1 MAKKNTNKEFN
12 FKLYAV
18 IVFFAVLA
26 ALVAITYTTY
36 TSRYIALHPD
46 RVAENFVDTI
56 VQNGDGYNAYKST
69 VASKNMKYGDFI
81 RKYYMNPLIYKEAGY
96 DPEKG
101 TDGLKGFNEDDC
113 KGEKTLGDDG
123 TLQGQLIDKMYPLY
137 EQLVSENGWD
147 NYDKI
152 YTEYFD
158 ELVKARKALYGD
170 DYLSDEI
177 MFTVLEANVLTYG
190 QTLTGTEDT
199 FDENTGVQLTKKQEG
214 VYQKLYGEDYK
225 LSVCAGDEKDV
236 ALNDWLASTDKDALS
251 TYGINTEDVKEVK
264 TFDVT
269 VCAGDEK
276 VTTVTVT
283 VVKIKSSWYVDNTVT
298 DTSALYEFYEIG

>member
-1 MAKKNTNKEFN
+1 MTKKNTNKEFN

-18 IVFFAVLA
+18 IVFFSVLA
-26 ALVAITYTTY
+26 ALIAITYTTY

-46 RVAENFVDTI
+46 RVAENFIDTV
-56 VQNGDGYNAYKST
+56 VQTGDGYNAYKST

-81 RKYYMNPLIYKEAGY
+81 RKYYMNPLIFREGDYA
-96 DPEKG
+96 PG
-101 TDGLKGFNEDDC
+101 TPTDALKGFNDDSY
-113 KGEKTLGDDG
+113 KGEKTLSDDG
-123 TLQGQLIDKMYPLY
+123 TLQGQLIDRMYPFY
-137 EQLVSENGWD
+137 EKLVSENGWD

-152 YTEYFD
+152 YTEYFN
-158 ELVKARKALYGD
+158 ELIKTRKEIFGD
-170 DYLSDEI
+170 DYLSDEV
-177 MFTVLEANVLTYG
+177 MFTALEANVLTYG

-199 FDENTGVQLTKKQEG
+199 FDENTGIQLTSKKEG

-225 LSVCAGDEKDV
+225 LTVKSENEK
-236 ALNDWLASTDKDALS
+236 ALDLNEWLASTDKEALAS
-251 TYGINTEDVKEVK
+251 YGIETSDVTEAKA
-264 TFDVT
+264 FDVT
-269 VCAGDEK
+269 VSADGKD

>member
-1 MAKKNTNKEFN
+1 MAKKNSNKEFN

-46 RVAENFVDTI
+46 RVAENYIDTI
-56 VQNGDGYNAYKST
+56 VQTGDGYNAYKTT

-81 RKYYMNPLIYKEAGY
+81 RKYYMNPIIYRDAGY

-101 TDGLKGFNEDDC
+101 TEGLTGFNDDSF
-113 KGEKTLGDDG
+113 KKEKTLNDDG
-123 TLQGQLIDKMYPLY
+123 TLQGQLIDLMYPLY
-137 EQLVSENGWD
+137 EELVSENGWD

-158 ELVKARKALYGD
+158 ELVKARKELYGD
-170 DYLSDEI
+170 DYISDEV

-190 QTLTGTEDT
+190 EKLTGTEDT
-199 FDENTGVQLTKKQEG
+199 FDENTGIQLTKKQEG

-225 LSVCAGDEKDV
+225 LTVCADNEKDVALSDWLNATDKDALADYGIEADEIKQVKTFDVSVCAGDEK
-236 ALNDWLASTDKDALS
+236 
-251 TYGINTEDVKEVK
+251 I
-264 TFDVT
+264 
-269 VCAGDEK
+269 
-276 VTTVTVT
+276 TTVTVT

-298 DTSALYEFYEIG
+298 DTSALYDFYEIG

>member
-1 MAKKNTNKEFN
+1 MAKKNAKEFN

-18 IVFFAVLA
+18 AVFFAVLA
-26 ALVAITYTTY
+26 ALVAITYSTY
-36 TSRYIALHPD
+36 TARYIALHPD

-56 VQNGDGYNAYKST
+56 VQNGDGYNAYKNT

-81 RKYYMNPLIYKEAGY
+81 RKYYMNPIIYREAGY

-113 KGEKTLGDDG
+113 KSEKTLNDDG
-123 TLQGQLIDKMYPLY
+123 TLQGQLIERMYPIY
-137 EQLVSENGWD
+137 EELVSENGWD
-147 NYDKI
+147 DYDKI
-152 YTEYFD
+152 YTEYFN
-158 ELVKARKALYGD
+158 ELVKARKELYED
-170 DYLSDEI
+170 DYISDEI

-199 FDENTGVQLTKKQEG
+199 FDENTGVQLTSKKEG
-214 VYQKLYGEDYK
+214 VYEKLFGEDCK
-225 LSVCAGDEKDV
+225 LSVTSCCGKDIALDEW
-236 ALNDWLASTDKDALS
+236 LNETDKDALA
-251 TYGINTEDVKEVK
+251 TYGISTDDVKEAK
-264 TFDVT
+264 SFDVT